1 MFKAGDVI
9 IYLVFHKTSS
19 LQSEEE
25 IKQREVLEL
34 C

>member
-1 MFKAGDVI
+1 MLLDI
-9 IYLVFHKTSS
+9 TIYPAFHKVSSLS